1 MSQPTPAALF
11 FDAGNTLLT
20 MDYRYL
26 AARLE
31 GRPGTPAERAPVDP
45 VALGRAEVAARP
57 DLSRFLAGDRSTE
70 SGLVRETYLR
80 LILSRLDWP
89 ETALTGEALAD
100 LVEWLSR
107 VDVADRVW
115 SHVDARTPAVLEAL
129 RARGLALAVVSNS
142 DGEIDRRLD
151 EAGLRPYFDAVID
164 SGRLGIE
171 KPHPGIFHAAA
182 DAVGVSIERCLHVG
196 DIYHVD
202 VVGAETAGAVGILL
216 DPGRSEAFDCPQIAL
231 LEDLM
236 AFLPGADSSRP
247 VR

>member
-1 MSQPTPAALF
+1 MSHSNPAALF

-80 LILSRLDWP
+80 LILSRLGWP
-89 ETALTGEALAD
+89 DTALTGEALAD
-100 LVEWLSR
+100 LVDWLSR

-115 SHVDARTPAVLEAL
+115 SQVDAHTPALLETL

-142 DGEIDRRLD
+142 DGEIDRRLE
-151 EAGLRPYFDAVID
+151 EAGLRRYFDAVVD

-171 KPHPGIFHAAA
+171 KPNPGIFHAAA
-182 DAVGVSIERCLHVG
+182 AEVGAPIERCLHVG

-202 VVGAETAGAVGILL
+202 VVGAVAAGAVGILL
-216 DPGRSEAFDCPQIAL
+216 DPGRSDAFACPQVAS
-231 LEDLM
+231 LEGLM
-236 AFLPGADSSRP
+236 AFVPGSDSSRP